1 MICTKYI
8 GKFIR
13 YVYNGFKAHV
23 LIIFDYSSLY
33 LAYYVCKDW
42 IIRLNDITPS
52 CVLSLNPVIKR
63 LHKRWNWHVKSVV
76 NAGTVLVLDLTLGAL
91 ISCDVL
97 VLTWIK
103 GT

>member
-1 MICTKYI
+1 MVSRRTTYHFE
-8 GKFIR
+8 FILGILCLQR
-13 YVYNGFKAHV
+13 
-23 LIIFDYSSLY
+23 LDYTM
-33 LAYYVCKDW
+33 
-42 IIRLNDITPS
+42 NDVTPS

-63 LHKRWNWHVKSVV
+63 LNKRWNWHVKSVV